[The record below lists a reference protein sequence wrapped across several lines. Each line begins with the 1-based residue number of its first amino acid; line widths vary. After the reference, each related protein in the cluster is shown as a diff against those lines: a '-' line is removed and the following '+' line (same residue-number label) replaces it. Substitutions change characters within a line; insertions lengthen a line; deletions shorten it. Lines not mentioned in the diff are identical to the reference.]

1 VLVFLMLIFLMLVLR
16 LLIFLMLIFRLLV
29 FLMLVLLMLIFLML
43 AGICGLVSVLGR
55 RLVGGL
61 LALVGL
67 QVVVS
72 RVELCICLVIVTILL

>member
-1 VLVFLMLIFLMLVLR
+1 
-16 LLIFLMLIFRLLV
+16 
-29 FLMLVLLMLIFLML
+29 MLVLLMLIFLML